1 MTSSWSWNHC
11 IPVLLHYSAL
21 SSSRTYLNMDPNDI
35 VSGLFLLHC
44 SVVTSTAGLS
54 CRMSPVKEDWI
65 AVSRPDEFHWVWKPA
80 AAVLNSL
87 SLLMCNKVL
96 HSARSAGPHLV
107 TSRTSESK
115 SEIMDNLDNQE
126 HILSLEYMTLCH
138 FHWLSL
144 GLDLSYLKYISSVG
158 HNAVAAWLSSLSRP
172 RAAAVSHQLSFLA
185 SDWLTAAQSWPLI
198 GQFWLVRSKQRVRGR
213 LCQ

>member
-1 MTSSWSWNHC
+1 MQIWWHHHDHGIIAFQFCYT
-11 IPVLLHYSAL
+11 SAL

-65 AVSRPDEFHWVWKPA
+65 AVSRPDEFHWDWKPA

-115 SEIMDNLDNQE
+115 SEIMDSLDNQE
-126 HILSLEYMTLCH
+126 HIP
-138 FHWLSL
+138 F
-144 GLDLSYLKYISSVG
+144 IST
-158 HNAVAAWLSSLSRP
+158 HHSLSF
-172 RAAAVSHQLSFLA
+172 S
-185 SDWLTAAQSWPLI
+185 LTVTWIRIVISEIYLQCGS
-198 GQFWLVRSKQRVRGR
+198 
-213 LCQ
+213 